1 MPDTSRATYDIFIS
15 YRRSS
20 GAETAKHLRDV
31 LSERGYNVFFDTDSL
46 RNGEFN
52 KYLFDVI
59 DACTDFIII
68 LSPGALDRCVD
79 EKDWVRLEL
88 ARALEKG
95 KNVIPIMSG
104 DFRFPDELPSDIDD
118 VRWCNGIAVNVEYF
132 DAMIDRLTTFLQSK
146 SKRKRR
152 TSLFVGGGIALAAAI
167 ALLAFVLFGGRGGAG
182 GQSSSSNPDEVSTSS
197 AVESAPEPD
206 AEPAPESTPESS
218 SASDSSAAAPRGSK
232 TFVDYALGQTV
243 DVFNPEDG
251 ALEYSICVDKVG
263 ILPAEFE
270 KNMWEKYDP
279 ESYDLLAVYCSVNN
293 TWYPNKEKGEV
304 SIWWI
309 LNDNTLTVKD
319 ADGFLLTYV
328 SALYHGNDGKY
339 LFETASTVPADAK
352 GRLAFVFYVEK
363 GTSEVTISI
372 DSHAGEVAEGKVS
385 LT

>member
-1 MPDTSRATYDIFIS
+1 MPDTSRPAYDIFIS
-15 YRRSS
+15 YRREG

-46 RNGEFN
+46 RSGDFN
-52 KYLFDVI
+52 KSLFDVI

-68 LSPGALDRCVD
+68 LSPGSLDRCSD

-104 DFRFPDELPSDIDD
+104 DFRFPDDLPSDIED
-118 VRWCNGIAVNVEYF
+118 VRWRNGIAVNVEYF
-132 DAMIDRLTTFLQSK
+132 DAMIDKLTTFMQSK
-146 SKRKRR
+146 SKKKSR

-167 ALLAFVLFGGRGGAG
+167 ALLAFVIFGGRGGAKEPSPT
-182 GQSSSSNPDEVSTSS
+182 SSPDEDVTSS
-197 AVESAPEPD
+197 AVESES
-206 AEPAPESTPESS
+206 EPESESDS
-218 SASDSSAAAPRGSK
+218 GSDSSAPEPRGPK
-232 TFVDYALGQTV
+232 TFVDYALGETV

-251 ALEYSICVDKVG
+251 ALEYSICVDKVE

-279 ESYDLLAVYCSVNN
+279 EAYDLLAVYCSVNN
-293 TWYPNKEKGEV
+293 TWYPNKDKGEV

-319 ADGFLLTYV
+319 TDGFLLTYV

-339 LFETASTVPADAK
+339 LFETASTVPADSK

-363 GTSEVTISI
+363 GTSEVTVSI
-372 DSHAGEVAEGKVS
+372 DSHVGEVSEGKVS

>member
-1 MPDTSRATYDIFIS
+1 MPDTSRPAYDIFIS
-15 YRRSS
+15 YRREG

-46 RNGEFN
+46 RSGDFN
-52 KYLFDVI
+52 KSLFDVI

-68 LSPGALDRCVD
+68 LSPGSLDRCSD

-104 DFRFPDELPSDIDD
+104 DFRFPDDLPSDIED
-118 VRWCNGIAVNVEYF
+118 VRWRNGIAVNVEYF
-132 DAMIDRLTTFLQSK
+132 DAMIDKLTTFLKSK
-146 SKRKRR
+146 SKKKSR
-152 TSLFVGGGIALAAAI
+152 TSLFVGGGIALAAAM
-167 ALLAFVLFGGRGGAG
+167 ALLAFVIFGGRGGAKEPSPT
-182 GQSSSSNPDEVSTSS
+182 SSPDEGVTSS
-197 AVESAPEPD
+197 AVESESEPEP
-206 AEPAPESTPESS
+206 ESDSG
-218 SASDSSAAAPRGSK
+218 SDSSAPEPRGPK
-232 TFVDYALGQTV
+232 TFVDYALGETV

-251 ALEYSICVDKVG
+251 ALEYSICVDKVE

-279 ESYDLLAVYCSVNN
+279 EAYDLLAVYCSVNN
-293 TWYPNKEKGEV
+293 TWYPNKDKGEV

-339 LFETASTVPADAK
+339 LFETASTVPADSK

-363 GTSEVTISI
+363 GTSEVTVSI
-372 DSHAGEVAEGKVS
+372 DSHAGEVSEGKVS
-385 LT
+385 LS